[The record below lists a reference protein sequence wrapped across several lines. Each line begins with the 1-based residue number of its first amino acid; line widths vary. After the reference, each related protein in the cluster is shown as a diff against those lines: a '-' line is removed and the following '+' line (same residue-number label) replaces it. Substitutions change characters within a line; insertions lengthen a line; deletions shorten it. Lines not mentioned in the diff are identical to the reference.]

1 MTQACQTIMSTAFKF
16 KQGHCDL
23 LDCLPSSH
31 LTFGSLERS
40 PEFAFQIMSSTI
52 YILLHAELYNI
63 SSIQL
68 FQGNQ
73 LPRIV
78 NCTGLVQVLE
88 ILESPGISG
97 NHFPGLESPGILM
110 QVLESP
116 GNLNY
121 ATSF

>member
-1 MTQACQTIMSTAFKF
+1 MTEAMRVTQACQTIMSTAFKF

-73 LPRIV
+73 LPKIV
-78 NCTGLVQVLE
+78 KCKFLDFAPKAVRPLCD
-88 ILESPGISG
+88 
-97 NHFPGLESPGILM
+97 
-110 QVLESP
+110 
-116 GNLNY
+116 
-121 ATSF
+121 